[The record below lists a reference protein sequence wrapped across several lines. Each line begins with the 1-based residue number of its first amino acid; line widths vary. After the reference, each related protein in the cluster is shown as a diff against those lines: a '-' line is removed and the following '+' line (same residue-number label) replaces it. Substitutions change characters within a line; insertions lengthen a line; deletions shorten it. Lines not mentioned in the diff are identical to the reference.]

1 MKLIILLFIPLIS
14 GMNIKSDMPPP
25 PSPSETAKLAR
36 YVLHYSGKLTLLVN
50 VIKTALEPLI
60 EVKII
65 EIKLSS

>member
-1 MKLIILLFIPLIS
+1 
-14 GMNIKSDMPPP
+14 MNIKSDMPPP